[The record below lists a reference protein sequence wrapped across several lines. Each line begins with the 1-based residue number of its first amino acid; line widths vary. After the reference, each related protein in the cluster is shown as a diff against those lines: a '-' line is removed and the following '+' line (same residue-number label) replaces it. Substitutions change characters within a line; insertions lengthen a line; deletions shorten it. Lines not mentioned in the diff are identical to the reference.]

1 MFSAV
6 TKSIN
11 NRPGYAD
18 IQADILA
25 GLTVG
30 VIALPLS
37 MALAIASGVSPE
49 RGLYTAI
56 VAGIIIAIS
65 GGSKVNISGPTAA
78 FVVVLLPI
86 VQQFGLGG
94 LLISG
99 FMAGFILIAMG
110 VGKLGKLIEV
120 VPYPVTIGFT
130 AGIGV
135 VIATFQ
141 IKDFLGLNVENV
153 EGHFVNKLFAII
165 SALPS
170 IQFSEVVI
178 GGLTLMVLVLWPR
191 LHSRIP
197 GHLVALLLGSVV
209 AWIAHQIFT
218 DFSVATIG
226 SRFQFDINGITGSGI
241 PPIMPSFDWPWN
253 LPDASGNAIGISW
266 QLINDLLPSAIAIA
280 ILGSLESLL
289 CAVIADG
296 MSGKKHNPNDELIGQ
311 GLGNVVAP
319 LFGGIPATA
328 AIARTAASI
337 KAGSRTPLASVV
349 HGVFILA
356 AIFVL
361 APLLSYIPMAS
372 MAALL
377 LMVAWNMSEA
387 RHFIRTLKVAPVD
400 DVVVLVLCF
409 LLTVFFDM
417 TIAVGVG
424 MSLAAILFIRRS
436 ISLSSTTKIEHAHEG
451 YELSK
456 QIAVYDINGSLFFG
470 SAQKALQNIT
480 NITPEVRVIILDMTE
495 VNMIDMSAIVA
506 METIIRNLGAA
517 NVGLIINNL
526 DARMILKL
534 RKAGMRKSIGKLEFA
549 RSMTDSLLK
558 AETMLQQ
565 ILPSQ
570 DNSSSPQQS

>member
-6 TKSIN
+6 TKSIR
-11 NRPGYAD
+11 NRPSYSD

-94 LLISG
+94 LLLSG
-99 FMAGFILIAMG
+99 FMAGFILLAMG
-110 VGKLGKLIEV
+110 VAKLGKLIEV

-130 AGIGV
+130 SGIGV

-141 IKDFLGLNVENV
+141 IKDFLGLSVEAM
-153 EGHFVNKLFAII
+153 EGHYVHKLFAII
-165 SALPS
+165 KAFPS
-170 IQFSEVVI
+170 IQLHEVFI
-178 GGLTLMVLVLWPR
+178 GGLTLAVLVLWPKFR
-191 LHSRIP
+191 SRIP

-209 AWIAHQIFT
+209 AWLAHQMSS

-226 SRFQFDINGITGSGI
+226 SRFQFDINGITGNGI
-241 PPIMPSFDWPWN
+241 PPILPNFDWPWN
-253 LPDASGNAIGISW
+253 LPDQSGKAIGISW
-266 QLINDLLPSAIAIA
+266 QLINQLLPSAIAIA

-311 GLGNVVAP
+311 GIGNVVAP

-337 KAGSRTPLASVV
+337 KAGSRSPLASVV
-349 HGVFILA
+349 HGFFILA

-377 LMVAWNMSEA
+377 LMVSWNMSEA
-387 RHFIRTLKVAPVD
+387 RHFIRTLKVAPLD

-424 MSLAAILFIRRS
+424 MSLAAILFIRKS
-436 ISLSSTTKIEHAHEG
+436 ISLSTTTKVEHSHEDYG
-451 YELSK
+451 ELSSK
-456 QIAVYDINGSLFFG
+456 IAIYDINGSLFFG
-470 SAQKALQNIT
+470 SAQKALQSIT
-480 NITPEVRVIILDMTE
+480 NITPEVRIIILDMTE

-506 METIIRNLGAA
+506 METIINNLGDA

-526 DARMILKL
+526 EPRMILKL
-534 RKAGMRKSIGKLEFA
+534 RRAGLRKMTGKLEFS
-549 RSMTDSLLK
+549 RSISESLIK
-558 AETMLQQ
+558 AETMLEHLTTSV
-565 ILPSQ
+565 LP
-570 DNSSSPQQS
+570 